1 MCAASP
7 KLDALSDR
15 LRDSSDFR
23 VRVQAALELGR
34 SKDADAVE
42 PLTEALDDQHA
53 SVRAA
58 AAAALGKL
66 GDRRAMSALEAHRD
80 DSSPAVSQQVKSAL
94 GALARAPEAPH
105 IRVKLGLVHNGT
117 RVRSAALEQQI
128 LSESRKTLGELPGVD
143 VLPAE
148 QMTADSNQA
157 ATGPAVMIVPS
168 IQKLAASRDGD
179 AIVYSASI
187 EYIVHTLPDE
197 TIMARVSG
205 SASTAATQHEAR
217 DRTRSAEVRREVL
230 EAAIRSALK
239 RASRAL
245 VAAARL

>member
-1 MCAASP
+1 VVSDQVAA
-7 KLDALSDR
+7 
-15 LRDSSDFR
+15 
-23 VRVQAALELGR
+23 
-34 SKDADAVE
+34 
-42 PLTEALDDQHA
+42 
-53 SVRAA
+53 
-58 AAAALGKL
+58 
-66 GDRRAMSALEAHRD
+66 
-80 DSSPAVSQQVKSAL
+80 
-94 GALARAPEAPH
+94 
-105 IRVKLGLVHNGT
+105 
-117 RVRSAALEQQI
+117 
-128 LSESRKTLGELPGVD
+128 
-143 VLPAE
+143 
-148 QMTADSNQA
+148 ADSNQGA
-157 ATGPAVMIVPS
+157 GPAVMIVPS